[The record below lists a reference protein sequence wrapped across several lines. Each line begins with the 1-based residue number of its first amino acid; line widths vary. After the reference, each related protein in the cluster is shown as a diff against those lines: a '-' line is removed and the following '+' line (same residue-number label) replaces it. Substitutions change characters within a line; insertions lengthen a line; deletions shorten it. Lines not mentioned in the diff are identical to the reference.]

1 MRLTAIDA
9 LAKHPAASALILDF
23 DGVLSPI
30 VDDPTTSTMPEST
43 EATLRNLAG
52 TLGLLAVISGR
63 QVEFLEDRV
72 RVPGVPLLG
81 SYGMEQSWD
90 GERQLDPEAKTWL
103 HRVRAARQLLSAQLE
118 FDQGIRLEEKSVSV
132 AVHWRQAPDHDAA
145 GRRVREVATRVAAE
159 TGLRLEPGKLV
170 EELRPPIAMDKGTA
184 VTRLLAQRTSGN
196 LTTLAY
202 VGDDLGDLPA
212 LQVVKDGGGYALVV
226 DHGHETDQR
235 LLDIADETF
244 DGTDGFAAW
253 LARLAE
259 AVR

>member
-30 VDDPTTSTMPEST
+30 VDDPTTSTLPEST

-212 LQVVKDGGGYALVV
+212 LQVVKDDGGYALVV

>member
-1 MRLTAIDA
+1 MRPTAIEA

-30 VDDPTTSTMPEST
+30 VDDPTTSTLPEST

-90 GERQLDPEAKTWL
+90 GERQFDPEAKTWL
-103 HRVRAARQLLSAQLE
+103 HRVRTARQSLSAQLE

-212 LQVVKDGGGYALVV
+212 LQVVKDDGGYALVV